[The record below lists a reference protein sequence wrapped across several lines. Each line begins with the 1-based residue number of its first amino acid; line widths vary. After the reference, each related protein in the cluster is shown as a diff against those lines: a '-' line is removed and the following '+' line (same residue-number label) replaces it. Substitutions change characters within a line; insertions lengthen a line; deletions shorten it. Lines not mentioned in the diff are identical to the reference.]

1 MKLSPQQYKELRVLF
16 LSFHFFSV
24 ILEYNNGVID
34 KDFKRVFHRVRD
46 TIRHYTKKYGDK
58 ICADLNAISKSVV
71 RDNTIDMA
79 LAGVSVIA
87 YYYEMMPRRI
97 YSPMSYKQIQEVQ
110 FAHLDQ
116 DYEVEKYTLDYC
128 EEMVKRILEV

>member
-16 LSFHFFSV
+16 LSFHFFTV
-24 ILEYNNGVID
+24 ILQYNNGVID
-34 KDFKRVFHRVRD
+34 KDFKRVFTRVRD
-46 TIRHYTKKYGDK
+46 TIRHYVKKYGDK
-58 ICADLNAISKSVV
+58 ICADLNGISKSVV

-87 YYYEMMPRRI
+87 YYYEFQKNPI
-97 YSPMSYKQIQEVQ
+97 YAPMSYKQIQEVQ

-116 DYEVEKYTLDYC
+116 DYEVEQYTLDYC
-128 EEMVKRILEV
+128 EEMVKKILEV